1 MSLGYRSIGAF
12 SDNPSYAVV
21 MQPGGSGDPFVQ
33 DEMKL
38 RIHKH
43 GDMIGTKWIESIWV
57 VLKW

>member
-1 MSLGYRSIGAF
+1 MSLGY
-12 SDNPSYAVV
+12 PSYAVV